1 MNLSFAD
8 TLYFKKENIL
18 EIILGLHRSYQS
30 LQKEI
35 QICCELN
42 NLTFNELIVILE
54 IKKGFK
60 RKVDIANKVFL
71 KKQNLNLILKDL
83 QMKNVLKLD
92 DKKILITQNG
102 EELIQR
108 TTDKINEKI
117 IKIFKKTLFAIS
129 TFLLNPFLISKMTI
143 NSLNVKLF
151 NSQQI

>member
-8 TLYFKKENIL
+8 TLYFKKENTL
-18 EIILGLHRSYQS
+18 EIILGLHRSYKS

-60 RKVDIANKVFL
+60 KKIDIANKLYL

-83 QMKNVLKLD
+83 EVKKVLKLD
-92 DKKILITQNG
+92 NKDIFLTKNG
-102 EELIQR
+102 EELIEK
-108 TTDKINEKI
+108 TTNRINEKI
-117 IKIFKKTLFAIS
+117 IRIFKNTDPKNMSGF
-129 TFLLNPFLISKMTI
+129 I
-143 NSLNVKLF
+143 NIIESF
-151 NSQQI
+151 

>member
-18 EIILGLHRSYQS
+18 EIILGLHRSYKY

-54 IKKGFK
+54 IRKGYKKK
-60 RKVDIANKVFL
+60 IDIANKVFL

-83 QMKNVLKLD
+83 QIKKILNLD
-92 DKKILITQNG
+92 DKIISITKYG
-102 EELIQR
+102 EEVIEK
-108 TTDKINEKI
+108 TTNRINEKI
-117 IKIFKKTLFAIS
+117 IKIFKKTDPKNMSGF
-129 TFLLNPFLISKMTI
+129 I
-143 NSLNVKLF
+143 NIIESL
-151 NSQQI
+151 